1 MTQGRE
7 ELIERLL
14 ERGHEE
20 SEVMSMRD
28 YLAWALEDP
37 SRRVRNAHRYLLEAL
52 YTEGEEDGLPTLL
65 LREVYGAEPQI
76 RELIALLKAGARG
89 MDVRRRILLLVGPP
103 GSAKSTV
110 VYLMKRA
117 LEAYS
122 RTPEGA
128 LYAIQGCPIHEDPL
142 RAIDDRRR
150 PLLEANGIRVDQ
162 HLCPYCRVRL
172 EEEWG
177 GDIYKIPVERIYIS
191 EARGVGVGV
200 FAAGEPNTQDA
211 SQLVGS
217 VSLAG
222 VQRYGSESDPRAW
235 SWDGALLRGSRGI
248 AELVEMLKAKP
259 ELLHSLITTAQE
271 RQVPVDRV
279 GFVDVDLVLMA
290 HTNYAEYGRFLS
302 ERRNEAI
309 RDRTRV
315 IEWPY
320 VLRVRDEERVY
331 TKMLGPLEGTHLAP
345 WTLTVAAGVAVLSR
359 LQERKEDFPP
369 LLSLKL
375 HNTRYGGNGYP
386 ENVDDPLTA
395 RESTLQDYEAMRARY
410 PMDGKDGLSPRL
422 VVDWLSAAAVDRPC
436 VNPVDFS
443 RTALAS
449 YREGQSPLKRADLEA
464 LIKLIW
470 TEYDAYVERT
480 VQRAFASSFEQE
492 AEHLWRLYLEHAAA
506 TLRGKKVR
514 HPVTGE
520 WVEPDTGMLRRLE
533 SAAGIPEAGA
543 RGFRQEVLALVGAL
557 REAGEA
563 VPWDADPRMKKA
575 IEGVLLQERAKVI
588 RTTVSAYTPD
598 EEQEEV
604 LRKVKAHL
612 QEKEGY
618 CPHCADWLLSYYAAK
633 VRRRETN

>member
-1 MTQGRE
+1 MEDT
-7 ELIERLL
+7 IKRLL
-14 ERGHEE
+14 RGEERRPETISMEE
-20 SEVMSMRD
+20 
-28 YLAWALEDP
+28 YLAWVLEDP
-37 SRRVRNAHRYLLEAL
+37 KRRVRNAHRYLLEAL
-52 YTEGEEDGLPTLL
+52 LYEGEEGGIPKVLA
-65 LREVYGAEPQI
+65 REVYGAEGPLK
-76 RELIALLKAGARG
+76 ELMALLKAGAQG

-142 RAIDDRRR
+142 RAIPDEER
-150 PLLEANGIRVDQ
+150 PYLKEAYGVQIDQ
-162 HLCPYCRVRL
+162 HLCPHCRVRL
-172 EEEWG
+172 EKEWG
-177 GDIYKIPVERIYIS
+177 GDLSQIPVERIYLS

-211 SQLVGS
+211 SELVGDDD
-217 VSLAG
+217 LLNM
-222 VQRYGSESDPRAW
+222 QRYGNAHPYAW
-235 SWDGALLRGSRGI
+235 TWDGAIFKGNRGLL
-248 AELVEMLKAKP
+248 ELVELLKVRP
-259 ELLHSLITTAQE
+259 ELLHTFLTVAQE
-271 RQVPVDRV
+271 RQAYVRRL
-279 GFVDVDLVLMA
+279 GMVDVDLVLMA
-290 HTNYAEYGRFLS
+290 HTNYAEYARFLS
-302 ERRNEAI
+302 EKRNEAI

-320 VLRVRDEERVY
+320 VLRVREEEKVY
-331 TKMLGPLEGTHLAP
+331 RKMLGDLEAHLAP

-359 LQERKEDFPP
+359 LQERKDDFPP

-375 HNTRYGGNGYP
+375 HNTRYGENGYP
-386 ENVDDPLTA
+386 ENADDPLTA
-395 RESTLQDYEAMRARY
+395 RESTLQDYEVMRVRY

-436 VNPVDFS
+436 VTPVDLT
-443 RTALAS
+443 RTALAT
-449 YREGQSPLKRADLEA
+449 YREGQAPLKKADLEA
-464 LIKLIW
+464 LIKLFW
-470 TEYDAYVERT
+470 TEYDNYVERT
-480 VQRAFASSFEQE
+480 VQKAFTSSFEAE

-506 TLRGKKVR
+506 ALRGKKVK

-520 WVEPDTGMLRRLE
+520 WVEPDTGLLRRLE
-533 SAAGIPEAGA
+533 SAAGITEGAA

-557 REAGEA
+557 REAGES

-575 IEGVLLQERAKVI
+575 IENTLLQERAKVI

-598 EEQEEV
+598 EEQEET
-604 LRKVKAHL
+604 LRRVKAYL

-633 VRRRETN
+633 VRRSEG